1 MINRSELT
9 SLIGCDVKPF
19 AESFGWSAYSY
30 PNRWFCFQLNQDH
43 HINSKMVKEMGEH
56 QRTPFITL
64 SMWWLFVCLR
74 GRIGVDFARCLLT
87 IWLALTMDSCPLPND
102 EEDWVLL
109 LCDYVL
115 VSRFTYIS
123 ITVEH
128 KRKTHLFSLLSSLI
142 VLHTPVWKWMEKA
155 RGTSLSFH
163 YDFVSSNN
171 RCDNTLELKIKTV
184 FG

>member
-1 MINRSELT
+1 MRCKTICRILWLISVFLPK
-9 SLIGCDVKPF
+9 SLILF
-19 AESFGWSAYSY
+19 SIESRPPYQFEDGWTSK
-30 PNRWFCFQLNQDH
+30 NTVH
-43 HINSKMVKEMGEH
+43 H
-56 QRTPFITL
+56 P

-142 VLHTPVWKWMEKA
+142 VLHTPVWKWTEKA

-163 YDFVSSNN
+163 YDFVFSNN